1 MKYDFIKV
9 GATVCWHDPEGISE
23 GEYKVASVPDNLE
36 DDSVVLITSDFPRL
50 RFSLQNYLRFNIIG
64 YGKT

>member
-36 DDSVVLITSDFPRL
+36 DDSVVPVSYTHLTLPTSDL
-50 RFSLQNYLRFNIIG
+50 V
-64 YGKT
+64 

>member
-23 GEYKVASVPDNLE
+23 GEYKVASVQDNLE
-36 DDSVVLITSDFPRL
+36 DDSVVLITSDFSEAEVFPTEL
-50 RFSLQNYLRFNIIG
+50 SPV
-64 YGKT
+64 

>member
-23 GEYKVASVPDNLE
+23 GEYKVASVCGNL
-36 DDSVVLITSDFPRL
+36 SMHV
-50 RFSLQNYLRFNIIG
+50 IISFISISSIR
-64 YGKT
+64 

>member
-23 GEYKVASVPDNLE
+23 GEYKVASVPD
-36 DDSVVLITSDFPRL
+36 
-50 RFSLQNYLRFNIIG
+50 LRFNIIG

>member
-36 DDSVVLITSDFPRL
+36 DDSVVLYNF
-50 RFSLQNYLRFNIIG
+50 RFFRG
-64 YGKT
+64 

>member
-1 MKYDFIKV
+1 MYFIKV

-23 GEYKVASVPDNLE
+23 GEYKVVSVPDNLE
-36 DDSVVLITSDFPRL
+36 DDSVVLITSDFSEAEV
-50 RFSLQNYLRFNIIG
+50 SLQNYLRFNIIG

>member
-36 DDSVVLITSDFPRL
+36 DDSVVLITSDFSEAEVFPYR
-50 RFSLQNYLRFNIIG
+50 IISG
-64 YGKT
+64 LIL

>member
-36 DDSVVLITSDFPRL
+36 DDSGPYNF
-50 RFSLQNYLRFNIIG
+50 RFFRG
-64 YGKT
+64 

>member
-23 GEYKVASVPDNLE
+23 GEYKVASGP
-36 DDSVVLITSDFPRL
+36 
-50 RFSLQNYLRFNIIG
+50 G
-64 YGKT
+64 